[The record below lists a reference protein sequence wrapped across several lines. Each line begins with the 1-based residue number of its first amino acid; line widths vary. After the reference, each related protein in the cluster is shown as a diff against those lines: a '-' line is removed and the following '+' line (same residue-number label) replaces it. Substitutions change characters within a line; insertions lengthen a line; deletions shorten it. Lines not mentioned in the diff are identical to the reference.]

1 MALLKGSLLSPPKV
15 EGSGEGWASMAGL
28 ADKEP
33 AHGFPGCQCLEL
45 HWWLQQQWGQGGDHP
60 KFWAREGEGAGTG
73 RLLRGTASVRDLRI
87 TQQNKKPELLM
98 FELAGEAK
106 RLSFLMASFLIYNFP
121 SFR

>member
-1 MALLKGSLLSPPKV
+1 MV
-15 EGSGEGWASMAGL
+15 WASMAGL

-33 AHGFPGCQCLEL
+33 AHGFPGRQCLKVQ
-45 HWWLQQQWGQGGDHP
+45 WWLQQQWDRVGTTLSSV
-60 KFWAREGEGAGTG
+60 WAREGEGAGTG

-98 FELAGEAK
+98 LELAGEAK